1 MSETKDSIIIFDTDC
16 VLCSAWVGF
25 ILEHERDQAFL
36 FVSAWS
42 ETGATL
48 ANVHGMKPA
57 DLNETYLVIEGGR
70 GLTHSDAGLAIVRH
84 LHMPWRA
91 LGVLRILPKPLRDAV
106 YRLVARNRYRWFGY
120 RAQCFVPPS
129 GQSHRF
135 IEGSRSTAA
144 PGHRQAV
151 GGTE

>member
-1 MSETKDSIIIFDTDC
+1 MSGTEDSIIVFDTDC

-25 ILEHERDQAFL
+25 ILEHERDDAFR

-42 ETGATL
+42 ETGAVL
-48 ANVHGMKPA
+48 AHAHGLELT
-57 DLNETYLVIEGGR
+57 DLDETYLVVEGGH
-70 GLTHSDAGLAIVRH
+70 GLTHSNAGLAIIRH

-135 IEGSRSTAA
+135 IEGSRSTTAL
-144 PGHRQAV
+144 GHWQPV
-151 GGTE
+151 GRTD